1 MKKQFKVNIN
11 VDSESINQF
20 TSFVLEQRF
29 NSHHVF
35 TLRYNLYM
43 AGLPK
48 TVNLDQSRDYI
59 GKKLTI
65 QFGNLGEEENVFA
78 GIITKVDF
86 LQSHGYLGEIEL
98 TGYSPTILIDRGPDI
113 GSYLNQDLSSIIRK
127 ATNDVPE
134 NDISIKINDVRKE
147 PIDYMI
153 QYLESDFSFLNRL
166 SSQYHEMFFYDGVQ
180 IQFGK
185 PDIFKEVKI
194 VYGRDLHTIQ
204 YGMNIAPLNYRK
216 FSYNSVHDQV
226 FTSQPK
232 SSPSDTQDLSHAINA
247 SKMVYS
253 KVYSQPLHVRIDSQK
268 DIDSFVDN
276 EQSGIISQLV
286 KLSGSGDNPYVGI
299 GRVLDITMSL
309 KEETGFVTTD
319 FGKFLVTG
327 ISHHMD
333 GLGHYHHT
341 FEAIPAN
348 SKHIPVESQL
358 PLADIQ
364 VATVLDN
371 DDPLKQGRI
380 KVKFNWD
387 CINNDPTEWLRV
399 VTPNAG
405 QGVRGANRGFL
416 AIPEQGDQVL
426 VNFEEGN
433 VARPIVMGS
442 VYNNS
447 NADSSKQIE
456 NHLKSITTR
465 SGHLIEFDDHNDT
478 QGIRITDIRNNVI
491 HIDTSTDSI
500 TITALENM
508 TLNAK
513 NMKINVEENLD
524 VQVGKDMRTQV
535 SQNNTF
541 NTGKHFQL
549 QANTIAEQAKVD
561 ISIRAKKIVETADE
575 VQINSNAENMV
586 LYSGKSV
593 MSKSVEKNKL
603 F

>member
-1 MKKQFKVNIN
+1 MKKQFKVSISI
-11 VDSESINQF
+11 DGEPINQF
-20 TSFVLEQRF
+20 TSFLLEQKF

-43 AGLPK
+43 AGVPK
-48 TVNLDQSRDYI
+48 TVSLDQSRDYI
-59 GKKLTI
+59 GKNLTI
-65 QFGNLGEEENVFA
+65 QFGNLGEDENIFVGTVTRVEF
-78 GIITKVDF
+78 V
-86 LQSHGYLGEIEL
+86 QSHGYLGEIEL

-113 GSYLNQDLSSIIRK
+113 GSYLNQDLTSIIKK
-127 ATNDVPE
+127 ATNDVPD
-134 NDISIKINDVRKE
+134 NDLSISINNVKPE
-147 PIDYMI
+147 PIDYLI
-153 QYLESDFSFLNRL
+153 QYLESDFEFLNRL
-166 SSQYHEMFFYDGVQ
+166 SSQYHEMFYYDGVKV
-180 IQFGK
+180 QFGK
-185 PDIFKEVKI
+185 PNKFKEVKI

-204 YGMNIAPLNYRK
+204 YGMNVAPLNYRK
-216 FSYNSVHDQV
+216 FSYNSVHDQI
-226 FTSQPK
+226 FSSQPK
-232 SSPSDTQDLSHAINA
+232 SGSAGSQDLSHAISA

-253 KVYSQPLHVRIDSQK
+253 KVYSQPLHVRIDNQK
-268 DIDSFVDN
+268 DIDSFVQN
-276 EQSGIISQLV
+276 EQSGLISQLV

-299 GRVLDITMSL
+299 GRVLDISMSQR
-309 KEETGFVTTD
+309 EEVSFVTTD

-327 ISHHMD
+327 ISHHID
-333 GLGHYHHT
+333 GVGHYHHT
-341 FEAIPAN
+341 FEAIPAD
-348 SKHIPVESQL
+348 SEHIAVESPL

-371 DDPLKQGRI
+371 NDPLKQGRI

-387 CINNDPTEWLRV
+387 CTNNDPTEWLRV

-405 QGVRGANRGFL
+405 QGVRGTNRGFF
-416 AIPEQGDQVL
+416 AIPEEGDQVL
-426 VNFEEGN
+426 IGFEEGN

-447 NADSSKQIE
+447 NVDSSKQIQ

-465 SGHLIEFDDHNDT
+465 SGHLIEFDDHNDS

-513 NMKINVEENLD
+513 NMKINVEEDLN

-535 SQNNTF
+535 SQNNTQ
-541 NTGKHFQL
+541 NTGKHHSL
-549 QANTIAEQAKVD
+549 QANTIGEQAKATIDVK
-561 ISIRAKKIVETADE
+561 AKKITETADE
-575 VQINSNAENMV
+575 VQINSNSENMT

-593 MSKSVEKNKL
+593 LSKSVEKNKL